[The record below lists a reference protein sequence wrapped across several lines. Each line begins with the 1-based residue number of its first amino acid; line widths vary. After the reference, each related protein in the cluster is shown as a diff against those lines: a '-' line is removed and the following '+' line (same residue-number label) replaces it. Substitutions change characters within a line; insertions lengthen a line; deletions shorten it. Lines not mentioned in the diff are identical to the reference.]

1 MGNGADD
8 NGGGD
13 SGSGGTIPQGGAGT
27 GAGGVGGAI
36 PQGGANN
43 NGGTGNIC
51 DHLMVETKPVTP
63 TVLILV
69 DNSSSMFEPRAD
81 LWDALYNA
89 LMATD
94 GPVATLQDKIRFGFA
109 SYKGLANNGQP
120 VATSETDPACAEVT
134 EVPYSL
140 DNYTAI
146 DTAYT
151 ELGMEYVQGV
161 KWETPTGHAISRVV
175 PGLVAYEADPP
186 GPKFILLVTDGNPN
200 TCRVLDPQCGQD
212 QTIKAVQDA
221 FVAGIGTF
229 VLGIGDI
236 VGANTGCVPA
246 QMRCGINHLQDIMNA
261 GQGQPVV
268 QPPADYVYQ
277 SCVAGPAGGAG
288 VLTATYS
295 ATGGTLM
302 PLTATNPAAIA
313 PALEALLTGFVSCT
327 LDMNAIV
334 TGDASAGTVTV
345 TPMGGAG
352 RGVTINNQADG
363 WVLES
368 NNYQVT
374 LTGQACEDYKVGAVV
389 DIQFPCDVAEPR

>member
-1 MGNGADD
+1 MDDGSD
-8 NGGGD
+8 NGGG
-13 SGSGGTIPQGGAGT
+13 SGGSGGTIPQGGAGT
-27 GAGGVGGAI
+27 GAGGSGGVI
-36 PQGGANN
+36 IQGGMN
-43 NGGTGNIC
+43 NGGTGNVC
-51 DHLMVETKPVTP
+51 DSLTVETKPVTP

-81 LWDALYNA
+81 LWDALYTA
-89 LMATD
+89 LMASD
-94 GPVATLQDKIRFGFA
+94 GPVVGLQDKIRFGFA

-120 VATSETDPACAEVT
+120 VAMSETDPACAELT

-146 DTAYT
+146 NTAYT
-151 ELGMEYVQGV
+151 ALGAEYVQGV
-161 KWETPTGHAISRVV
+161 KWETPTGHAVSRVV

-212 QTIKAVQDA
+212 QSIKAVQDA
-221 FVAGIGTF
+221 YAAGIGTF

-268 QPPADYVYQ
+268 QPPAEYVYQ
-277 SCVAGPAGGAG
+277 SCVAGPSGGAG

-295 ATGGTLM
+295 PTGGTLM
-302 PLTATNPAAIA
+302 PLTATNPAAIR

-327 LDMNAIV
+327 LDMDAIV
-334 TGDASAGTVTV
+334 TGNAALGTVTV
-345 TPMGGAG
+345 TPMGGST
-352 RGVTINNQADG
+352 RGVAINDQADG
-363 WVLES
+363 WMLES

-389 DIQFPCDVAEPR
+389 DIQFPCNVAEPR